1 MAKRLLAVMAVG
13 IVCLVL
19 ATEVRARQ
27 ASQQNLIDRVAAAP
41 GDIAARLELATLY
54 VGQNRLEEAER
65 LLNEAL
71 ALVRAQRQAAAG
83 VQVPSDV
90 PVRVG
95 GDVKAPKLIKH
106 VSPRFPN
113 VAQAAKIQGRVTIEA
128 LVDKEGRV
136 ARTTVLA
143 SHPLFDE
150 AAIEA
155 VRQWRYTPTLLGG
168 QPVEVLLVVTVR
180 FDRR

>member
-1 MAKRLLAVMAVG
+1 
-13 IVCLVL
+13 
-19 ATEVRARQ
+19 
-27 ASQQNLIDRVAAAP
+27 
-41 GDIAARLELATLY
+41 
-54 VGQNRLEEAER
+54 
-65 LLNEAL
+65 
-71 ALVRAQRQAAAG
+71 
-83 VQVPSDV
+83 
-90 PVRVG
+90 
-95 GDVKAPKLIKH
+95 
-106 VSPRFPN
+106 
-113 VAQAAKIQGRVTIEA
+113 
-128 LVDKEGRV
+128 V